1 MTQYV
6 CFGLEFS
13 EKSWIYL
20 LALQMLFGEGLGS
33 LIAGSNGL
41 LVGILYD
48 RNLFGLQKLRLPVF
62 VEVRYLIIA

>member
-20 LALQMLFGEGLGS
+20 LAVQMLFGEGLGS
-33 LIAGSNGL
+33 IIAGLNGL

-48 RNLFGLQKLRLPVF
+48 RNVFGLQKLRLPVF
-62 VEVRYLIIA
+62 IEVRIMN